1 MTQIT
6 KTQVFSQIVDQ
17 KEHKNNWYKFGGS
30 TSRFQHHPTVHTVL
44 NPSKYSIL
52 SCWKGFYPNIFEIGP
67 KIGGSGC
74 NKSWAL
80 SPIRAPTHR
89 ITTACNLTI
98 SFGGKGSGFKYFSYL
113 SMNLDGLSSHSP
125 NPPYGPLKSRTTWS
139 SPERGETD
147 FKYLSSWNLGEPQS
161 HKTEYW
167 AAGRFRWLEMKS
179 LKCFSFLRG
188 CVNYQ
193 SSTTWYWIW
202 GSVLALSPPH
212 HTLFSKC
219 SF

>member
-1 MTQIT
+1 M
-6 KTQVFSQIVDQ
+6 
-17 KEHKNNWYKFGGS
+17 
-30 TSRFQHHPTVHTVL
+30 L

-74 NKSWAL
+74 YKSWAL

-193 SSTTWYWIW
+193 SSTTWHWIW